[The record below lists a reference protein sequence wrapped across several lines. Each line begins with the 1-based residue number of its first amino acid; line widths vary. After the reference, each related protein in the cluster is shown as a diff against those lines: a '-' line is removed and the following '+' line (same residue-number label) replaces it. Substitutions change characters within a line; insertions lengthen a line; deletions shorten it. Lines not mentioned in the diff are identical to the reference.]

1 MNTILCAII
10 ICIGNIFG
18 QTAPAAAKP
27 EVLVGYYPGWKEV
40 SAGDINFNA
49 YTHINVEFASLM
61 EDGSVEFN
69 YQDAI
74 KTVQEQVGT
83 GNGDTKL
90 LVSVGGWNG
99 SGNFSQVVA
108 DEVLSSTFVTEI
120 AGLIETNG
128 LAGVDLDWEY
138 PGRLGCAANT
148 VDPANDT
155 YNYLA
160 FLKKL
165 RAELDSRFDKHK
177 LVTMAVRIQPFDVD
191 GKPSTD
197 ISGFA
202 EYVDYISLMQFD
214 MNGPWS
220 EATGPNAPL
229 DTDFANGSGVSFNTA
244 IEAWTDAGWPASKLV
259 AGFAFY
265 GRAAT
270 AIHDMNSNNPSDQY
284 QAQSPTVPQGPLDR
298 ETHLDPCT
306 GNMTYSGIWSWES
319 LRQTV
324 LSDPLTVG
332 YTRYTRHWDT
342 VSQTPWLFDSQVRM
356 FISYDDTKSIGMKVD
371 SALASGLLGAMVWS
385 MEMDYQNEL
394 VDVIVDYWNAGDSA
408 STDDAANA
416 KDEPADIDASRSGSS
431 DTSEDACRDVDGL
444 SGLETLDD
452 VDNEDDHATF
462 EYTDFR
468 TTDDTV
474 SSTEES
480 MADGTLSEAAGCSM
494 DPEDDSE
501 PEEVDGDGLSDTP
514 SASPSYQQKDKEEEK
529 DEAVSTPGNADAEEE
544 GACSIDG
551 AYECEGASGTTGT
564 YRVCVNGSWLTG
576 LPCGPGTYCVES
588 GGSILCGW
596 SQNK

>member
-1 MNTILCAII
+1 
-10 ICIGNIFG
+10 
-18 QTAPAAAKP
+18 
-27 EVLVGYYPGWKEV
+27 
-40 SAGDINFNA
+40 
-49 YTHINVEFASLM
+49 
-61 EDGSVEFN
+61 
-69 YQDAI
+69 
-74 KTVQEQVGT
+74 
-83 GNGDTKL
+83 
-90 LVSVGGWNG
+90 
-99 SGNFSQVVA
+99 
-108 DEVLSSTFVTEI
+108 
-120 AGLIETNG
+120 
-128 LAGVDLDWEY
+128 
-138 PGRLGCAANT
+138 
-148 VDPANDT
+148 
-155 YNYLA
+155 
-160 FLKKL
+160 
-165 RAELDSRFDKHK
+165 
-177 LVTMAVRIQPFDVD
+177 
-191 GKPSTD
+191 
-197 ISGFA
+197 
-202 EYVDYISLMQFD
+202 

-220 EATGPNAPL
+220 ETTGPNAPL
-229 DTDFANGSGVSFNTA
+229 DTDFVNGSGVSFNTA

-270 AIHDMNSNNPSDQY
+270 AIDDMNSNDPSVQY

-298 ETHLDPCT
+298 EMHLDPCT

-332 YTRYTRHWDT
+332 YTRYTRHWDA

-356 FISYDDTKSIGMKVD
+356 FVSYDDTKSIGMKVD

-394 VDVIVDYWNAGDSA
+394 LDVIVDYWNAGDSA
-408 STDDAANA
+408 STDDVANA
-416 KDEPADIDASRSGSS
+416 KDEPVDIDASGSSSS
-431 DTSEDACRDVDGL
+431 DTSEDACWDVDEL
-444 SGLETLDD
+444 SGLETLYD

-474 SSTEES
+474 LSTEES
-480 MADGTLSEAAGCSM
+480 TDDGALSEAAGCSM

-501 PEEVDGDGLSDTP
+501 PEEADDNDLLDTP
-514 SASPSYQQKDKEEEK
+514 SASLSYQQKDNEEEK
-529 DEAVSTPGNADAEEE
+529 DEEASTSGSANAEEE

-564 YRVCVNGSWLTG
+564 YKVCVNGSWLTG

-596 SQNK
+596 SQSK